1 MPERSASVE
10 HITADVRKGNEM
22 ADHIET
28 MTDELELTQAELDE
42 IVGGLTKVGAGTLT
56 LANANT
62 YTGATMVN
70 AGIIAI

>member
-10 HITADVRKGNEM
+10 PITADVRKGREM
-22 ADHIET
+22 TDQIET